1 MADELEEISGITPN
15 LVWLPEG
22 RRRGAG
28 GRLQVQVRSRP
39 IPFNDDD
46 FAAISQAFDA
56 ATHQVTIADRSH
68 VVTHYLRFR
77 PAFNHETNTV
87 SIL

>member
-1 MADELEEISGITPN
+1 MADELEEISRVKPK
-15 LVWLPEG
+15 VWLPEG
-22 RRRGAG
+22 QRRGAG

-56 ATHQVTIADRSH
+56 ATHQVTIADRGH
-68 VVTHYLRFR
+68 VITHYLRFR

-87 SIL
+87 FIL